1 MTTTNTHVTIKG
13 LIALDPMSNKPVFLT
28 DWQTE
33 WFENGEHMGYVLLA
47 EHTIEVEVPS
57 VDLTRIRL
65 AALDAQEADM
75 TAKYQ
80 AAKTEIQTKRQ
91 NLLALEFEGA

>member
-1 MTTTNTHVTIKG
+1 MTKQHVTIKG

-28 DWQTE
+28 DWQPE
-33 WFENGEHMGYVLLA
+33 WFKDGEHMGYVLLA
-47 EHTIEVEVPS
+47 EHTIEADLPS

-65 AALDAQEADM
+65 AALDAQETDL